1 MRRSER
7 TAHGLDDAHGS
18 VVALGGHEDIVFCL
32 EKSVEVELDARF
44 AVASGDADN
53 CKIRAGGKHY
63 LFIESSIGLFIILAR
78 IMTNGEAAA
87 TKPTVSAIT
96 RPDANTAR
104 RTVMAT

>member
-1 MRRSER
+1 MLRAYRGYYAVLRVDYIAQLFDIADIFRAHLADEYFMRRSER

-53 CKIRAGGKHY
+53 CKIRAGGKH
-63 LFIESSIGLFIILAR
+63 FFASF
-78 IMTNGEAAA
+78 
-87 TKPTVSAIT
+87 V
-96 RPDANTAR
+96 
-104 RTVMAT
+104 